1 MKKVFSLMAL
11 LLVAMFVTAC
21 GGEEEKAAA
30 RTAPAADVKV
40 ITQAYLH
47 GDEASLQKIGMT
59 KEEYEKKFL
68 DEFAESFTKS
78 SGLNFTPEQI
88 DKISAAT
95 REMLSR
101 STFEVADVSTN
112 GDNATVKVTL
122 STLTPFDENAML
134 AKLPEN
140 AASLS
145 DTERMDAV
153 ATILSEILKEWQ
165 YGDNAEFNVECKYS
179 EQDKMWVPV
188 DVEQFGTTLI
198 QKLSD
203 M

>member
-21 GGEEEKAAA
+21 GGGEEKAA

-78 SGLNFTPEQI
+78 SGLNFTPEQM

-101 STFEVADVSTN
+101 STFDVADVSTN
-112 GDNATVKVTL
+112 GDNATVKITV
-122 STLTPFDENAML
+122 STLTPFDESAML
-134 AKLPEN
+134 TKLPEN
-140 AASLS
+140 VASLNES
-145 DTERMDAV
+145 EKMDAV
-153 ATILSEILKEWQ
+153 ATIISEIFKEWQ
-165 YGDNAEFNVECKYS
+165 YSGNTEFNVECKYS

-188 DVEQFGTTLI
+188 DVEQFGTMLV
-198 QKLSD
+198 QKLSG